1 MKKQTTDEKNKCDCC
16 GRCLKHPKNTTITE
30 QFCHKCGMRH
40 LANSLCNEP
49 NEYFEQ
55 GRLSALANFRVE
67 IKQSVRNL
75 NKIKGSNWETFVELN
90 RLDAWCGSEIA
101 RLHYSQPV
109 SEETKF
115 ATSKK
120 VAPST
125 GNSFIHESADIVD
138 CSQQG
143 NASSVKGLRMQTDHA
158 GKHDAGKQGLVG
170 PTAPN
175 PADANANASYSE
187 YHRNDA
193 EGEGK

>member
-1 MKKQTTDEKNKCDCC
+1 MKPNTSNNDEHDKKHCSCC
-16 GRCLKHPKNTTITE
+16 GRYLVNPKHTTMKE
-30 QFCHKCGMRH
+30 QFCHKCGIIH
-40 LANSLCNEP
+40 LGNVLSNEP

-158 GKHDAGKQGLVG
+158 GKQGLVG
-170 PTAPN
+170 QTAPN
-175 PADANANASYSE
+175 PVDANAEASYSE